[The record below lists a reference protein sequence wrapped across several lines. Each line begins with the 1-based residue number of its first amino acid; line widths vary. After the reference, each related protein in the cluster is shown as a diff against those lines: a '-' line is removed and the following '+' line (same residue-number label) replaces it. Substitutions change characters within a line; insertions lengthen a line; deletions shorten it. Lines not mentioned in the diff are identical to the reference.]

1 MATSGRPRQVPGAR
15 RHLLPL
21 RLQPNRWP
29 HAVARGQ
36 AQRFAKI
43 GDRAFSQIWKAD
55 ERCVRRFPDLA
66 HCFDACSSQSAAIAA
81 GARAIRVRRSSR
93 SCSVNAGR
101 EVDDPNRGVVCQLRG
116 WIVQVHFALFCIP
129 LDEPEDGIFAN
140 FRPTITRAPSEPID
154 SSCNS
159 PSATANTCPGP

>member
-29 HAVARGQ
+29 HAVARGRQ

-43 GDRAFSQIWKAD
+43 GDRAFPQIWKAD

-66 HCFDACSSQSAAIAA
+66 HRFDVCSPQSAAIAA

-101 EVDDPNRGVVCQLRG
+101 EVDDPNRVSSASSGVGSCRFISLWSASRSTSLRMAYL
-116 WIVQVHFALFCIP
+116 QTFA
-129 LDEPEDGIFAN
+129 
-140 FRPTITRAPSEPID
+140 RR
-154 SSCNS
+154 
-159 PSATANTCPGP
+159 